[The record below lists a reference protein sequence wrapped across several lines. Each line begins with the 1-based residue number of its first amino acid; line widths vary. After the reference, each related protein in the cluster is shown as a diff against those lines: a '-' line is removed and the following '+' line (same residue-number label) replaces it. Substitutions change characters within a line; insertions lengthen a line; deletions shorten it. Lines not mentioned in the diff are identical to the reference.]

1 MARKDEQ
8 DEERADLMDPARRE
22 DDAAL
27 DRALRPERLADFVG
41 QDPVKEQL
49 AIALESAR
57 MRGEALD
64 HVLLCGPP
72 GLGKTTLA
80 TILARELG
88 SAITCTSGPVVERPG
103 DLAGL
108 LTNLR
113 ARNILF
119 VDEIHRMNHV
129 VEEYLYPAMED
140 FGLDIMIDRG
150 PNARSVRLK
159 LEPFTLV
166 GATTR
171 TGLLTS
177 PLRAR
182 FGMTFRLDYYR
193 PDELYRIVLR
203 SAALMAIAVDEA
215 GALEIARRSRG
226 TPRIAN
232 RLLRRVRDYA
242 VVKGDGCITGPLSID
257 ALEMFLIDRQGL
269 DEMDRRLLQ
278 IIITKFGGGPV
289 GIDTLAV
296 AIGEEADTLEDVY
309 EPYLIQQGYL
319 QRTRR
324 GRQAT
329 RLAYEHLGVAV
340 PPDFQSE
347 LFQG

>member
-1 MARKDEQ
+1 VEQ
-8 DEERADLMDPARRE
+8 KKEQRDLMSPVRRD
-22 DDAAL
+22 DDAVL
-27 DRALRPERLADFVG
+27 DRALRPERLADFIG
-41 QDPVKEQL
+41 QEPVKEQL

-57 MRGEALD
+57 RRGEALD

-80 TILARELG
+80 TILAREMDA
-88 SAITCTSGPVVERPG
+88 AITCTSGPVVERPG

-113 ARNILF
+113 ERSVLF
-119 VDEIHRMNHV
+119 VDEVHRMNHV

-150 PNARSVRLK
+150 PSARSVRLK

-182 FGMTFRLDYYR
+182 FGMTFRLDYYKPEDLR
-193 PDELYRIVLR
+193 LIVLR
-203 SAALMAIAVDEA
+203 SAALMEIDVDDD
-215 GALEIARRSRG
+215 GAFEIARRSRG

-242 VVKGDGCITGPLSID
+242 LVRADGRVTLKAAGE
-257 ALEMFLIDRQGL
+257 ALEMFMIDRQGL
-269 DEMDRRLLQ
+269 DDMDRRMLQ
-278 IIITKFGGGPV
+278 TIIEKFGGGPV
-289 GIDTLAV
+289 GVETLAV

-309 EPYLIQQGYL
+309 EPFLIQQSFL

-329 RLAYEHLGVAV
+329 RLAYEHLGLAS
-340 PPDFQSE
+340 PPDSQSE
-347 LFQG
+347 LFAG

>member
-1 MARKDEQ
+1 VDRNDE
-8 DEERADLMDPARRE
+8 RRDLMNPARRE

-41 QDPVKEQL
+41 QEGIKEQL
-49 AIALESAR
+49 GIALESAR
-57 MRGEALD
+57 LRGEALD

-80 TILARELG
+80 TILAREMG
-88 SAITCTSGPVVERPG
+88 SEITCTSGPVVERPG

-113 ARNILF
+113 ERNILF
-119 VDEIHRMNHV
+119 VDEVHRMNHV

-150 PNARSVRLK
+150 PSARSVRLK

-193 PDELYRIVLR
+193 PEELHGIVRR
-203 SAALMAIAVDEA
+203 SATLMGIEADDE
-215 GALEIARRSRG
+215 GAFEIARRSRG

-242 VVKGDGCITGPLSID
+242 LVKRDGRVTRRTAEA
-257 ALEMFLIDRQGL
+257 ALEMFMIDGQGL
-269 DEMDRRLLQ
+269 DEMDRRMLQ
-278 IIITKFGGGPV
+278 TIIEKFGGGPV
-289 GIDTLAV
+289 GVETLAV
-296 AIGEEADTLEDVY
+296 ALGEEAETLEDVY
-309 EPYLIQQGYL
+309 EPFLIQKGFL
-319 QRTRR
+319 ERTRR

-329 RLAYEHLGVAV
+329 RLAYDHLGIAA
-340 PPDFQSE
+340 PPSGAQPG
-347 LFQG
+347 LFRE

>member
-1 MARKDEQ
+1 VARKDEQ
-8 DEERADLMDPARRE
+8 SEDRRDLMDPSRRE

-27 DRALRPERLADFVG
+27 DRALRPERLEDFVG

-57 MRGEALD
+57 RRGEALD

-80 TILARELG
+80 TILAREMG

-119 VDEIHRMNHV
+119 VDEVHRMNHV

-182 FGMTFRLDYYR
+182 FGMTFRLDYYKAE
-193 PDELYRIVLR
+193 ELYRIVLR
-203 SAALMAIAVDEA
+203 SAALMSIEVDEE

-242 VVKGDGCITGPLSID
+242 VVRGDGRITGPLAGD
-257 ALEMFLIDRQGL
+257 ALEMFMIDRQGL
-269 DEMDRRLLQ
+269 DDMDRRLLQ
-278 IIITKFGGGPV
+278 VIITKFAGGPV
-289 GIDTLAV
+289 GIDTIAV
-296 AIGEEADTLEDVY
+296 AVGEEPDTLEDVY

-329 RLAYEHLGVAV
+329 RLAYEHLGIAV